1 MKVRSSRKTKVMPR
15 RIAFALLF
23 ALAQLFAPGFAARA
37 PVATVAPSSHAS
49 EPGARGEGGPARA
62 DEGASRVAWARAAH
76 LRRGINLSHW
86 FAQSPGGDYSENHLR
101 THTTERDIDAIKSL
115 GFDHVRFTFEPAP
128 LFDEAHPSDLNA
140 DYLRRLDSAL
150 DMLLA
155 SGLSVV
161 FDVHPSDDF
170 KTRLRTDDRHVEA
183 FAEFW
188 RALAHHLSAR
198 DPERLFLEILN
209 EPMAED
215 AYRWMGIQARVAAA
229 IRDGAPRHTII
240 ATGPRWSS
248 VEELLRIEP
257 LADPNVIYNFHLYD
271 PHTFTHQ
278 GATWG
283 AEFWPY
289 LKGIPY
295 PSSPEAVAGLLTSV
309 ENESARRALKAY
321 GEERWNAERIERMVA
336 LADGWARKRGVPLT
350 CNEFGV
356 YRAFAPSDARLRWI
370 EDVRAALERHRIGW
384 TMWDYAGGFGVA
396 VRKDGRA
403 EIDPRTVA
411 ALGLQARKQPGR

>member
-1 MKVRSSRKTKVMPR
+1 MISR

-23 ALAQLFAPGFAARA
+23 ALAPLA
-37 PVATVAPSSHAS
+37 APSFATRARVAAVIPSTLNAAQ
-49 EPGARGEGGPARA
+49 GARGEDGPPRA
-62 DEGASRVAWARAAH
+62 DEGGARIAWARSAR

-86 FAQSPGGDYSENHLR
+86 FAQSPGGDYSEHHLL
-101 THTTERDIDAIKSL
+101 THTTERDIAVIKSL

-128 LFDEAHPSDLNA
+128 LFDEAHPSVLNA
-140 DYLRRLDSAL
+140 EYLRRLDSAL

-155 SGLSVV
+155 SGLAVV
-161 FDVHPSDDF
+161 FDLHPSDEF

-183 FAEFW
+183 FVEFW
-188 RALAHHLSAR
+188 RALARHLSAR

-209 EPMAED
+209 EPVIED

-229 IRDGAPRHTII
+229 IRDAAPRHTII

-283 AEFWPY
+283 ADFWPY
-289 LKGIPY
+289 LKNVSY
-295 PSSPEAVAGLLTSV
+295 PSSPGAVAGLLSSV

-336 LADGWARKRGVPLT
+336 LADDWARRRGVPLT

-356 YRAFAPSDARLRWI
+356 YRAFAPADARLRWI

-384 TMWDYAGGFGVA
+384 AMWDYAGGFGVA

-403 EIDPRTVA
+403 EVDPRTVA
-411 ALGLQARKQPGR
+411 ALGLSR

>member
-1 MKVRSSRKTKVMPR
+1 VIPR

-23 ALAQLFAPGFAARA
+23 ALAPL
-37 PVATVAPSSHAS
+37 VAPSFATRARVAAVIPSTLNAAQ
-49 EPGARGEGGPARA
+49 GVRGEDGPARA
-62 DEGASRVAWARAAH
+62 DEGTARVAWARSAH

-86 FAQSPGGDYSENHLR
+86 FAQSPGGDYSEQHLL
-101 THTTERDIDAIKSL
+101 THTTERDLAAIKSL

-140 DYLRRLDSAL
+140 QYLRRLDAAL

-155 SGLSVV
+155 SGLAVV
-161 FDVHPSDDF
+161 FDLHPSDEF
-170 KTRLRTDDRHVEA
+170 KIKLRTDDRHVEA

-209 EPMAED
+209 EPMVED

-229 IRDGAPRHTII
+229 IRDAAPRHTII
-240 ATGPRWSS
+240 AAGPRWSS

-283 AEFWPY
+283 ADFWPY
-289 LKGIPY
+289 LKNVPY
-295 PSSPEAVAGLLTSV
+295 PSSPDAVAGLLSSV

-336 LADGWARKRGVPLT
+336 LADDWARRRGVPLT

-356 YRAFAPSDARLRWI
+356 YRAFAPADARLRWI
-370 EDVRAALERHRIGW
+370 EDVRAALEKHRIGW
-384 TMWDYAGGFGVA
+384 AMWDYAGGFGVA

-403 EIDPRTVA
+403 EIDPRTVS
-411 ALGLQARKQPGR
+411 ALGLRGKAL